1 MYDLVIIGGGPGG
14 VAAGIYAA
22 RKKMK
27 TLLITDTFGGQSLVS
42 NDIQNWI
49 GTKSISGFDL
59 AKSLEEHLR
68 AQADIEIVDGELVT
82 GVVKKDEAQGT
93 AGVAGGFTV
102 TTNGGKTFDTKYILL
117 TSGSRRKR
125 LGVPGEDQFDG
136 KGVVFCTT
144 CDAPLFGGK
153 TVVVVGGG
161 NSALEGVLDLIP
173 YASKIY
179 LMVRSEIL
187 RGDPTTQEKIRGM
200 TTGDNPKVEI
210 LWNSAIEE
218 IKGDKFVTGIRYKD
232 LKANGGASGVGAG
245 VSAAGESK
253 DLALEGVFVEI
264 GLIPN
269 SDFVKDLVTLDNYG
283 HIVVDHRTQA
293 TSQAGIWAAGDVSDV
308 LYDQNNIS
316 VGDSIKAVLAIYDN
330 LKKA

>member
-1 MYDLVIIGGGPGG
+1 MYDLIIIGGGPGG
-14 VAAGIYAA
+14 VAAGVYAA
-22 RKKMK
+22 RKKIK

-59 AKSLEEHLR
+59 GKSLEEHLR
-68 AQADIEIVDGELVT
+68 AQADIEIVDGELVAS
-82 GVVKKDEAQGT
+82 VVKKDG
-93 AGVAGGFTV
+93 AGATGGAGGFTV
-102 TTNGGKTFDTKYILL
+102 TTNAGKTFDTKYILL
-117 TSGSRRKR
+117 ASGSRRRR
-125 LGVPGEDQFDG
+125 LGVPGEDRFDG

-173 YASKIY
+173 YATKIY

-187 RGDPTTQEKIRGM
+187 RGDPTTQEKVK
-200 TTGDNPKVEI
+200 THPQVEI

-218 IKGDKFVTGIRYKD
+218 IKGDKFVTGIKYKD
-232 LKANGGASGVGAG
+232 VKANNG
-245 VSAAGESK
+245 AGESK
-253 DLALEGVFVEI
+253 ELALDGVFVEI

-269 SDFVKDLVTLDNYG
+269 SDFVKDLVKLDDYG

-293 TSQAGIWAAGDVSDV
+293 TSAAGIWAAGDVSDV

-316 VGDSIKAVLAIYDN
+316 VGDSIKAVLNIYDQ